1 MLGSTLSKF
10 LKLDDLLG
18 NLAGYVETKVE
29 IVKLEAKQEIAAGVA
44 RIITYMILSFAAGM
58 ILLFVSLGVAVLLAG
73 MLGAL
78 AGYSIV
84 AGVYL
89 IAFVVLFAN
98 REKLIVNFEKN
109 VNENFKRKK

>member
-10 LKLDDLLG
+10 LKLDDFLG

-44 RIITYMILSFAAGM
+44 RLITYMIIAFVAGM
-58 ILLFVSLGVAVLLAG
+58 VLLFVSLGVAVLLAG
-73 MLGAL
+73 ILGPL

-84 AGVYL
+84 AAVYL
-89 IAFVVLFAN
+89 IVFVILYVN
-98 REKLIVNFEKN
+98 RNKLIVSVEKN
-109 VNENFKRKK
+109 VNENFKKKK